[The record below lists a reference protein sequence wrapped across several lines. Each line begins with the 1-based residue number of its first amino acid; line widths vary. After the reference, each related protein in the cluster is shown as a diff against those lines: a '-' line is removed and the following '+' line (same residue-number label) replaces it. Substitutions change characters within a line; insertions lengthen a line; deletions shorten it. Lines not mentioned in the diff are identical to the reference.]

1 MNALKINKIQGIETL
16 ADEALVTTLKD
27 CCPTHKVG
35 CVNWEEFPY
44 TPDVNFRIACSDKA
58 LVLMFEVKEDHVR
71 AEAMEDNGPVW
82 EDSCVEFFV
91 MSPDGK
97 HYTNF
102 EMNCIGT
109 LLAAFRTGR
118 HDAEHFDIGK
128 MSQIRRIT
136 SLPHAK
142 TDSSAEGQTWWAV
155 EVIPFSLMGYE
166 TAPAKLKANIYK
178 CGDKCSRP
186 HFLSWSP
193 IALAQPDFHCPDFFG
208 EMTIA

>member
-1 MNALKINKIQGIETL
+1 MNVLKINKIQGIETL

-58 LVLMFEVKEDHVR
+58 LALMFEVKEDHVR

-118 HDAEHFDIGK
+118 HGG
-128 MSQIRRIT
+128 
-136 SLPHAK
+136 SLPYHM
-142 TDSSAEGQTWWAV
+142 
-155 EVIPFSLMGYE
+155 P
-166 TAPAKLKANIYK
+166 
-178 CGDKCSRP
+178 RP
-186 HFLSWSP
+186 IHQRKDRHGGL
-193 IALAQPDFHCPDFFG
+193 
-208 EMTIA
+208 